1 MLELRFN
8 RIYAEKCVIALGFFD
23 SVHRGHRHLIEKA
36 KERAAENGEKLAV
49 FTFDNN
55 PFGYVGR
62 NEGEVYTY
70 SERIEMLKNMGV
82 DIVVSATM
90 DNEFSAT
97 PAVDFL
103 DKLFSTMKISEVFC
117 GSDYRYGKNGFGDV
131 NLLNIVAKHYKVKVN
146 VVDFLLDKADKKIST
161 STVKQYLSVGNVEAA
176 NGLLGEAYHITGV
189 VEKNFGRGKA
199 LGFPT
204 ANIDIPPE
212 KMCIRHG
219 VYATATVVDGK
230 SYESITNVGDKP
242 TFGVTDVNTETYLI
256 DFDGDLY
263 GKTITVKFF
272 KFIRGIQKYDSKE
285 QLILRLSKDIVE
297 SGAIKRF

>member
-8 RIYAEKCVIALGFFD
+8 RICAEKCVIALGFFD

-62 NEGEVYTY
+62 DEGEVYTY
-70 SERIEMLKNMGV
+70 SERIEMLKNIGV

-103 DKLFSTMKISEVFC
+103 DKLFSTMEISEVFC
-117 GSDYRYGKNGFGDV
+117 GNDYRYGKNGFGDV
-131 NLLNIVAKHYKVKVN
+131 NLLNLVAKHYKVKVN
-146 VVDFLLDKADKKIST
+146 VVDFLLDTADKKIST

-263 GKTITVKFF
+263 GKTVTVKFF